1 MKKFLATTAM
11 TLCLSGGIYISNTWA
26 QQELATSA
34 ISSPQDNL
42 KIKRILLS
50 GTPEDVTQLVAKG
63 INVNDDYGCSSM
75 LNKAIQSLIRN
86 EDPNGTPEDTIEKVK
101 ILIKAGADVNK
112 EICKITPLAMA
123 VTLPEQG
130 RRIEKKFMKVLN
142 ANINPPTGICTVSG
156 IDKPCKDTNREEK
169 AQMREEL
176 HKGFSG
182 ELKKNESYILE
193 IITLLLDNGA
203 DINKPSYGISPL
215 IFAANTPEEGGVTI
229 LKFLLEK
236 GANPNVKDFQGSTPL
251 FVANFADNK
260 EAIKL
265 LIDSGADITIRN
277 NSGKLY
283 YEFKTGEYYKPD

>member
-142 ANINPPTGICTVSG
+142 ANINSPTGICTVSG